1 MTKLIEK
8 FVQQHAGTP
17 SYEVLGQELEQCLR
31 DLNVERYIELYQG
44 FSQKADSTGA
54 RYADLFTPQQLKQL
68 MRYMDVYDMEDRSRQ
83 SRLYNV
89 RNYFAL
95 YDTFKDV
102 PSMADAFQDRELSE
116 YCIERNETEGFF
128 RLQKFLNEYPETY
141 KKFRQEWQERAA
153 PSSQCASQMNLAL

>member
-1 MTKLIEK
+1 MTQLTKA
-8 FVQQHAGTP
+8 FDAP
-17 SYEVLGQELEQCLR
+17 SYADLKQTLEEQMGSMSA
-31 DLNVERYIELYQG
+31 ERYINFYNK
-44 FSQKADSTGA
+44 FAQKTDPNGT

-102 PSMADAFQDRELSE
+102 PGMADAFQDRELSE